1 MKTKS
6 RSTVLFI
13 LSFIVIVFLALTGF
27 KGFEIGGWEFK
38 NFGKT
43 ITKGLDLQ
51 GGVSVLMEIKDEN
64 VSTEDLEKTR
74 ELIDLREDIDALET
88 VVGKEYWPLPTYT
101 ELLFSV

>member
-1 MKTKS
+1 MKTKG

-13 LSFIVIVFLALTGF
+13 LSFIVIAFLAFTGF

-38 NFGKT
+38 NFEKT

-64 VSTEDLEKTR
+64 VM
-74 ELIDLREDIDALET
+74 
-88 VVGKEYWPLPTYT
+88 YWITDT
-101 ELLFSV
+101 